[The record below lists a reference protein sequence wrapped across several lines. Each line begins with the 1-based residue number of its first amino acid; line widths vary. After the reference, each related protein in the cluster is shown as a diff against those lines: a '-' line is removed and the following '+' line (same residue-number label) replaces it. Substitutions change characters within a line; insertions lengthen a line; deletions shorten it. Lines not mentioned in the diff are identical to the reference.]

1 MQRAYPLLPAIP
13 PFLAMGPH
21 RTPEEVVRD
30 RVETWVDTWSS
41 EAIGADMEALRP
53 LMCTGKLTM
62 MSDFGSD
69 MAVSQSFEDY
79 QALWMPILSDTFRNW
94 QVTLASDVDI
104 HASSSLAA
112 ASYFTVFEGETHQAT
127 GMVQRQAVSSV
138 WKVHDCEWRLV
149 QEHTSVDSEGRM
161 A

>member
-13 PFLAMGPH
+13 PFLAMVPH
-21 RTPEEVVRD
+21 RAPEEVVRD
-30 RVETWVDTWSS
+30 RVEAWVDAWSS
-41 EAIGADMEALRP
+41 EACGADMEALRP
-53 LMCTGKLTM
+53 LMGTGKLTM

-69 MAVSQSFEDY
+69 MVVSQSFEDY

-104 HASSSLAA
+104 HASPSLAA
-112 ASYFTVFEGETHQAT
+112 AAYFTVFEGDTHQAT
-127 GMVQRQAVSSV
+127 AMVQRQAVSSV
-138 WKVHDCEWRLV
+138 WKVEEGEWRLV
-149 QEHTSVDSEGRM
+149 QAHTSVDSEGRM